1 MNITLIAK
9 EGVAIVPPVA
19 DPERLPLYL
28 DDAGPDP
35 YDAES
40 LREHS
45 SASIQQSSGHQEMVS
60 KG

>member
-1 MNITLIAK
+1 M
-9 EGVAIVPPVA
+9 PPVA